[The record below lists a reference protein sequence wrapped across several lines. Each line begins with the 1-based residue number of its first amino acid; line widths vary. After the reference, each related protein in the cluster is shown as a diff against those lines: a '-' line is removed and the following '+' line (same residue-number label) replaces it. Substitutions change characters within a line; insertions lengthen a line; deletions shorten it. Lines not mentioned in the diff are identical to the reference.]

1 MLSKSAGIRI
11 VVINGSVRPGNYTS
25 MASTLVV
32 DELEKDPEVTV
43 HLINPEDYHL
53 PFPGANHAEG
63 TKRLQEEVKNA
74 TAVVLAT
81 PEYHGSFSSVMKLV
95 IENLGFPSVLSGK
108 PVALLGVA
116 AGQIGAI
123 KSLEALGSVCADVGA
138 IVLPGPVSVAKVR
151 EVFDSKGRC
160 LDSVVEKQIRSV
172 ATNLIDYIRGNIC
185 PRVALE
191 SGISLRKSPGGAEGV
206 SLRGFLRFRTTHR
219 CTLQCRGLKSGHFE
233 DQFPWV
239 APSPGLRDRR
249 RCGHPLPEGEGEIHT
264 LER

>member
-95 IENLGFPSVLSGK
+95 IENLGFPSVLAGK

-116 AGQIGAI
+116 AGTIGAI
-123 KSLEALGSVCADVGA
+123 TSLEHLRGVVSHIGA
-138 IVLPGPVSVAKVR
+138 IALPMPASVSDVQK
-151 EVFDSKGRC
+151 VFD
-160 LDSVVEKQIRSV
+160 
-172 ATNLIDYIRGNIC
+172 AN
-185 PRVALE
+185 
-191 SGISLRKSPGGAEGV
+191 
-206 SLRGFLRFRTTHR
+206 
-219 CTLQCRGLKSGHFE
+219 
-233 DQFPWV
+233 
-239 APSPGLRDRR
+239 
-249 RCGHPLPEGEGEIHT
+249 
-264 LER
+264 